1 MDLGHCERKTMEL
14 LQMPLSDQEEAIL
27 SLMQKINKLE
37 HENIGLKEEIR
48 MLRWSMTEHD

>member
-1 MDLGHCERKTMEL
+1 
-14 LQMPLSDQEEAIL
+14 MPLSDQEEAIL